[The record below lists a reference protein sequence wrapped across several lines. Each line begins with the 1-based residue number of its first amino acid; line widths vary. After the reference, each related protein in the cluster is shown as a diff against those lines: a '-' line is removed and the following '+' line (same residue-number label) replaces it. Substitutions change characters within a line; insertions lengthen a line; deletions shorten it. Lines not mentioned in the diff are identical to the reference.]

1 MLRNYYRQLLAF
13 ILFITSIAA
22 NGQGFGVSTSARY
35 ADGCRLDFYNSTNAK
50 IFSLRGSELRYTYNS
65 SGQIIVR
72 DENTQITDVF
82 GISGLA
88 ALIDSVQSVCLAGLC
103 SGGSTPV
110 ETFSYCGNTIGGY
123 FYLNDTINSS
133 PAFDN
138 FVGFASFKNG
148 LDTTVY
154 LFATC
159 SNEIYEAAGSDFT
172 NYDFQNTSNIG
183 CNNTTSLNNGRVC
196 DSVKYYNLQ
205 WKTYNWTPPA
215 GYYQQGYPQSV
226 DGNLYDTI
234 ALEYTTKPLLY
245 TMVNVNNDTSI
256 TNEYTVDFVVP
267 TNKKLRIKRIL
278 GVTTT
283 GLSLD
288 TTNSTLTVT
297 AKPVKTSGQTYAT
310 SSFKIEKITFA
321 DIYAPTISG
330 STYNPNLGEQTLE
343 LPLTTGKN
351 TFKVSVEDTDG
362 NIAYSIFQVSKT
374 AL

>member
-1 MLRNYYRQLLAF
+1 MLIANVLSAQVQVSDTLSNNRFQVRINGTIKGNYSKGSCYADAN
-13 ILFITSIAA
+13 SAGNIAIKFSGNDKLVTA
-22 NGQGFGVSTSARY
+22 YQSPSLYVINGQTSSNR
-35 ADGCRLDFYNSTNAK
+35 DSVLNRLHIIMLDF
-50 IFSLRGSELRYTYNS
+50 
-65 SGQIIVR
+65 Q
-72 DENTQITDVF
+72 
-82 GISGLA
+82 
-88 ALIDSVQSVCLAGLC
+88 C
-103 SGGSTPV
+103 STPEPPI
-110 ETFSYCGNTIGGY
+110 ETFAYCGNTIGGY

-154 LFATC
+154 LFSTC

-226 DGNLYDTI
+226 DGNLFDTI

-297 AKPVKTSGQTYAT
+297 AKPVKTSGTTYAA
-310 SSFKIEKITFA
+310 SSFKIEKIAFA
-321 DIYAPTISG
+321 DITAGTISG
-330 STYNPNLGEQTLE
+330 SIYNPNSGEQSNTFA
-343 LPLTTGKN
+343 LTTGKN
-351 TFKVSVEDTDG
+351 TFKISVEDTDG
-362 NIAYSIFQVSKT
+362 NVAYSIFQVTKT
-374 AL
+374 PQ